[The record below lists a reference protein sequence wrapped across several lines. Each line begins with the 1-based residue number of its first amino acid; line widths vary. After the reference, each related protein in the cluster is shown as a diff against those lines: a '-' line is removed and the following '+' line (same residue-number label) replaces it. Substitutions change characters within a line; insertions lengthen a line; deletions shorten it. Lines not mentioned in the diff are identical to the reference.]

1 MRRQWKT
8 MSNLILRKVHR
19 GNGGALSLTGCRYYG
34 QKCSTLLG
42 IMTARMMPRD
52 EGKALDPILFMLSP
66 APPRA

>member
-1 MRRQWKT
+1 MTTAWRRFVCA
-8 MSNLILRKVHR
+8 R
-19 GNGGALSLTGCRYYG
+19 CRYYG

-52 EGKALDPILFMLSP
+52 EGKALGPILFMWLP